1 MPLRYPD
8 GSGGHV
14 PYLGVGSVCR
24 KYLGY
29 GTEPEARERLQR
41 EYYALTITCNLL
53 QVQFVTD
60 PANEIVHCLPELSP
74 DLLP

>member
-1 MPLRYPD
+1 MPLRYPE

-41 EYYALTITCNLL
+41 VILPLDHHLGFTSGSVRHGSGERDRTL
-53 QVQFVTD
+53 
-60 PANEIVHCLPELSP
+60 PA
-74 DLLP
+74 